1 MAKKIVVTFQVT
13 KKTEQ
18 KQKNTRS
25 SPDTEDRL
33 LVFEGEATEGLNNPC
48 RVPLMV
54 MDRKRLGEVGR
65 RPKKALLDD
74 ATLR

>member
-1 MAKKIVVTFQVT
+1 MLPFQVN

-18 KQKNTRS
+18 KQKHTVTRS
-25 SPDTEDRL
+25 PPDTEDL
-33 LVFEGEATEGLNNPC
+33 LLELRGEVIEGLNNPC
-48 RVPLMV
+48 RVPLIV

-65 RPKKALLDD
+65 KPKKALPDD